1 MNKLVLILLCIFL
14 PPIGVFLMRGVGGAL
29 ILNIILVFVF
39 FLPATI
45 HALWLALSDKQI
57 NL

>member
-14 PPIGVFLMRGVGGAL
+14 PPIAVFIMRGASGAL
-29 ILNIILVFVF
+29 ILNIILILCF

-45 HALWLALSDKQI
+45 HALWIALTDKKI
-57 NL
+57 G